1 VALPSPES
9 RASTAP
15 DKLVCFE
22 LAGQAFA
29 LPIRSVKETLPLRPL
44 TRVFLVPAEVAGL
57 MSLRG
62 EVIAVLDLARM
73 VGLPHTRPRAGDP
86 DAAVVVLRLP
96 EAPGRPQTRAACGLM
111 VDKLLG
117 VRDVPAEV
125 VAEPPP
131 SVDAEAASYLRG
143 VAAVDDSTAL
153 LLLDPERVLGSERL
167 KPFRRKK

>member
-1 VALPSPES
+1 VALPSPS
-9 RASTAP
+9 AGAP

-22 LAGQAFA
+22 LGGQAFG

-44 TRVFLVPAEVAGL
+44 TRVFLVPPEVAGL
-57 MSLRG
+57 MNLRG

-73 VGLPHTRPRAGDP
+73 VGLAHARPRAGDP

-111 VDKLLG
+111 VDRLLG
-117 VRDVPAEV
+117 VRDVSAGS

-131 SVDAEAASYLRG
+131 SVDGEAASYLRG
-143 VAAVDDSTAL
+143 VAAVDESTAL